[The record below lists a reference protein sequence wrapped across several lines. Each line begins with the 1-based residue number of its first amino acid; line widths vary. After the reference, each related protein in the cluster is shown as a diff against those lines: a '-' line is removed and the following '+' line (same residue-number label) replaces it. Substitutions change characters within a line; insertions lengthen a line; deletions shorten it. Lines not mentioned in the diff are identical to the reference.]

1 MREGFVQIVT
11 RLSLSNNELKEA
23 LNIAAKDLEEKQNKL
38 EKIKYKLA
46 RMIVSTEGYP
56 KQTGDLISE
65 LLEIIEE

>member
-1 MREGFVQIVT
+1 MRESFVQIVT

-38 EKIKYKLA
+38 EEIKYKLA
-46 RMIVSTEGYP
+46 RMIVSTEGYS